1 VVRKKIPFCMTAKL
15 HRAECL
21 RRRLSRRRETA
32 DRGGLRVW
40 LRSNKLEQYAE
51 ASEANYIDLD
61 ILAELSEGDL
71 ERLGLSL
78 GNRRRLT
85 VRQ

>member
-1 VVRKKIPFCMTAKL
+1 
-15 HRAECL
+15 
-21 RRRLSRRRETA
+21 
-32 DRGGLRVW
+32 
-40 LRSNKLEQYAE
+40 LRSNKLEQCAE
-51 ASEANYIDLD
+51 ASEANDIDLD